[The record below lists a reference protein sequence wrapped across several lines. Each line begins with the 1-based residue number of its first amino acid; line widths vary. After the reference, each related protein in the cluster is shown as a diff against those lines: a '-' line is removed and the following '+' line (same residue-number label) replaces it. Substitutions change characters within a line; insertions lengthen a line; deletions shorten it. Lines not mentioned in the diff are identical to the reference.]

1 MSWIAYSPDT
11 DFPIENLP
19 YGVFRRAGTN
29 ESPRIG
35 VAIGDLILDLS
46 VIADANLFT
55 GALSNTKLF
64 HQTTLNEF
72 MSVGR
77 PVWKE
82 ARTTIVRL
90 LSKEEGTL
98 RDNQQLRQHALV
110 PQSQAEMLLPAS
122 IGDYTDFYASKEHA
136 TNVGSMWRGKE
147 NALMPNWLW
156 LPVGYH
162 GRASSIVVSGS
173 PVRRPQ
179 GQTRPNEN
187 EPPQF
192 GPSRVVDYEL
202 EMALLVGPGNPLG
215 SPIPI
220 NSAEDH
226 MFGVVLMNDW
236 SARDIQKW
244 EYQPLGPFL
253 AKNWATTISPW
264 VVTLEALE
272 PFRVPG
278 PEQNPA
284 PLPYLHDTTPASYD
298 IQLTVS
304 IQTPKSTTPFVLGRT
319 NFKHM
324 YWSFK
329 QQLTHHSATG
339 CNMRP
344 GDLLGSGTISGP
356 TPESLGSL
364 LELTWGGQKT
374 ITIPETGEER
384 KYLQD
389 GDTVIMEGWCQ
400 GNGYK
405 IGFGK
410 CTGTVLPA
418 LQK

>member
-64 HQTTLNEF
+64 HQSTLNAF

-82 ARTTIVRL
+82 ARSTIARL
-90 LSKEEGTL
+90 LSKDEATL
-98 RDNQQLRQHALV
+98 RDNQQLRQQALV
-110 PQSQAEMLLPAS
+110 PQAQAELFLPAN

-162 GRASSIVVSGS
+162 GRASSIVVSGT

-202 EMALLVGPGNPLG
+202 EMALLVGPGNELG
-215 SPIPI
+215 NPVAI
-220 NSAEDH
+220 NAAEDH

-264 VVTLEALE
+264 VVTFEALE

-284 PLPYLHDTTPASYD
+284 PLPYLHDNTPASYD

-304 IQTPKSTTPFVLGRT
+304 IQTPKSTQPFVLGRT
-319 NFKHM
+319 NFKYM

-329 QQLTHHSATG
+329 QQLTHHTATG
-339 CNMRP
+339 CNLRP

-374 ITIPETGEER
+374 INIPETGEER

-389 GDTVIMEGWCQ
+389 GDTVILEGWCQ

-410 CTGTVLPA
+410 CTGTLLPA
-418 LQK
+418 HK